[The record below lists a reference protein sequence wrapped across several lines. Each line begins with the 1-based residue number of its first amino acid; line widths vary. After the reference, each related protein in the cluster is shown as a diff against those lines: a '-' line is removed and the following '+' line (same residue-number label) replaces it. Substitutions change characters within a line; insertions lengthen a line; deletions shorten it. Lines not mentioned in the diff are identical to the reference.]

1 MIPATKNKILRNK
14 LNQRGERLYSEN
26 YKTLLRE
33 IKDLNKGENFHVHRL
48 LSFNIMW
55 QTDLWIHCNEILN
68 WHFCRN
74 CKVSPNPHGIARDP
88 D

>member
-1 MIPATKNKILRNK
+1 MLRKKFDRRNAA
-14 LNQRGERLYSEN
+14 LLSEN

-33 IKDLNKGENFHVHRL
+33 IKEDLNKGENFHVHRL

-55 QTDLWIHCNEILN
+55 QTDLWIHYNQILN

-74 CKVSPNPHGIARDP
+74 CKVSPNPHGNARDP
-88 D
+88 E

>member
-33 IKDLNKGENFHVHRL
+33 IKLDETEIIGKACHVHRL
-48 LSFNIMW
+48 KA
-55 QTDLWIHCNEILN
+55 Q
-68 WHFCRN
+68 N
-74 CKVSPNPHGIARDP
+74 C
-88 D
+88 